1 MTDDS
6 KVPSG
11 ADLEVIKIAVNSLY
25 LSLGFLLKYIEEA
38 GDKDVA
44 IAARNALLENLKNG
58 NIDFAIMEDRKTYDF
73 VVSVVERLEIPET

>member
-6 KVPSG
+6 EVPSG

-25 LSLGFLLKYIEEA
+25 LSLGFLLKYIEETN
-38 GDKDVA
+38 DKDAA

>member
-6 KVPSG
+6 EVPSG

-25 LSLGFLLKYIEEA
+25 LSLGFLLKYIEQA
-38 GDKDVA
+38 NDKDVA

>member
-6 KVPSG
+6 EVPSG

-25 LSLGFLLKYIEEA
+25 LSLGFLLKYIEET
-38 GDKDVA
+38 GDKDAA

>member
-6 KVPSG
+6 EVPSG

-25 LSLGFLLKYIEEA
+25 LSLGFLLKYIEET

>member
-6 KVPSG
+6 EVPSG

-25 LSLGFLLKYIEEA
+25 LSLGFLLKYIEETS
-38 GDKDVA
+38 DKDAA

>member
-6 KVPSG
+6 EVPSG

-25 LSLGFLLKYIEEA
+25 LSLGFLLKYIEETN
-38 GDKDVA
+38 DKDVA